1 MVLQPFACELR
12 RLNGRVWGRMTI
24 DDVLDDL
31 TEIIRH
37 PVRYGL
43 DPGQLALL
51 AGARRRIEQV
61 CAVEVVGDEDEN
73 QGFDH
78 LAGLAV

>member
-1 MVLQPFACELR
+1 
-12 RLNGRVWGRMTI
+12 MTI

-43 DPGQLALL
+43 DAGQLALL
-51 AGARRRIEQV
+51 ASARRRIEQV
-61 CAVEVVGDEDEN
+61 CAVEVVGEEDEN
-73 QGFDH
+73 QAFDH
-78 LAGLAV
+78 LTGLAV

>member
-1 MVLQPFACELR
+1 
-12 RLNGRVWGRMTI
+12 MTI

-31 TEIIRH
+31 TEIIGH

-43 DPGQLALL
+43 DVGQLVLL

-61 CAVEVVGDEDEN
+61 CAVEMDGNEDEN
-73 QGFDH
+73 QAF
-78 LAGLAV
+78 